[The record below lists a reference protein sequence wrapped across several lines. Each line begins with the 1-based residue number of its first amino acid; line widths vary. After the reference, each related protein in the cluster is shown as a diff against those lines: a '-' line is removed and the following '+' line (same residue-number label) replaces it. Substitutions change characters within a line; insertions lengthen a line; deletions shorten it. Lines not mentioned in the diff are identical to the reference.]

1 MFLPEDKIQKI
12 LEFAIKIENSKKIR
26 IRELAKFIGLVIHA
40 FFAVTAA
47 PLHYRNLERDKTSN
61 LKMNNGNYDK
71 FMTLSNGSK
80 EEIHWW
86 IDNIRVQNGKPIRIK
101 PVDYWIET
109 DASKEGMGARF
120 FHNHFNKK
128 WKTEEKDFHIN
139 HLELLAIKLAILH
152 FCKDMSNVHI
162 GIKTDNTTA
171 LSYVNN
177 MGGMVSLGMDS
188 LAKEIWSWCLDR
200 NIWLTCQYLPGSLN
214 EVADFL
220 SRNFTNCGE
229 WNLKPEIFQR
239 VVKQLFAPEVDLFAS
254 ENNFKVNKFVSRYF
268 CEKAWKTDAFTF
280 SWHNLRPYI
289 FPPICLISRIINKII
304 EDRVE
309 QSIIIFPLWQT
320 QSWFSLLLSRIIS
333 IPIRLPKHKD
343 LITTGESRQP
353 IQSKVTLVAA
363 AISGKEQRVMDFQRK
378 LDLCFFQPGDNP
390 PLNNTTLR
398 GSSSILGVIKGREI
412 PIVSLK
418 KI

>member
-1 MFLPEDKIQKI
+1 M
-12 LEFAIKIENSKKIR
+12 
-26 IRELAKFIGLVIHA
+26 
-40 FFAVTAA
+40 
-47 PLHYRNLERDKTSN
+47 
-61 LKMNNGNYDK
+61 
-71 FMTLSNGSK
+71 
-80 EEIHWW
+80 
-86 IDNIRVQNGKPIRIK
+86 
-101 PVDYWIET
+101 
-109 DASKEGMGARF
+109 
-120 FHNHFNKK
+120 
-128 WKTEEKDFHIN
+128 
-139 HLELLAIKLAILH
+139 
-152 FCKDMSNVHI
+152 
-162 GIKTDNTTA
+162 
-171 LSYVNN
+171 
-177 MGGMVSLGMDS
+177 
-188 LAKEIWSWCLDR
+188 
-200 NIWLTCQYLPGSLN
+200 
-214 EVADFL
+214 
-220 SRNFTNCGE
+220 
-229 WNLKPEIFQR
+229 
-239 VVKQLFAPEVDLFAS
+239 KQLFAPEVDLFAS

-343 LITTGESRQP
+343 LITTRESRQP

-363 AISGKEQRVMDFQRK
+363 AISGKEQRVLDFQRK